1 MPPWICVQF
10 IEELVSWIDKTF
22 MNSKAQMGKN
32 LPAMRERP
40 RFDPWVRKIPWRR
53 EWQSL
58 QYSCL
63 ENPMD
68 RGAWQATVCGVT
80 KCQTRLALSLSFNLA
95 KWFSELSMNL
105 KQWLFQNFQWPC
117 SPSNDCMYKYTLLQ
131 PKMMSWGCHYLTLEH
146 WDIHFGKW
154 NFIHF
159 QRYKRYLWR
168 S

>member
-131 PKMMSWGCHYLTLEH
+131 PSWGSLHHLTSPQIAFISLEMYEVS
-146 WDIHFGKW
+146 FAKM
-154 NFIHF
+154 NVSVF
-159 QRYKRYLWR
+159 K